1 VVPEGFTDY
10 FAAASAAAGTLI
22 GLLFVVVSLR
32 PEAVLGGAAAPH
44 VRAVATSAF
53 TALVNSFFVS
63 LIALIPGTSLGY
75 TAAVMAL
82 LSLHRTLRLHL
93 GLTRRTAALVQLVL
107 ALAAYLAQLVA
118 GVALAVRPHAQG
130 LVYDVAYLLIASFAV
145 ALTRAWTLMQGMQ
158 TAEKQESQPT

>member
-1 VVPEGFTDY
+1 MVPGGFTGY
-10 FAAASAAAGTLI
+10 FAAGSAAAGTLI
-22 GLLFVVVSLR
+22 GLLFVAVSVR
-32 PEAVLGGAAAPH
+32 PEAILGHAAPPH
-44 VRAVATSAF
+44 VRAVAASAF

-63 LIALIPGTSLGY
+63 FIALIPKTNLGY

-82 LSLHRTLRLHL
+82 LCLHRTLRLHL
-93 GLTRRTAALVQLVL
+93 GLTKRTAALVQLVL

-145 ALTRAWTLMQGMQ
+145 ALTRAWSLMQGMP
-158 TAEKQESQPT
+158 APAKQDSPAA